1 MQAACEVLK
10 QIHPTKSTIDENTWY
25 DLDLWSVFQQLNAT
39 KSSVG
44 SEYLYYRLRSYDFD
58 EQIISELTQMAD
70 DFDANPKNRE
80 KAQFYLAK
88 IGKQDK
94 NFVWNY
100 LLHPEQYQ
108 FHFSFIYPL
117 LAVLPIVSL
126 LLIINSKQA
135 SAVQKMP
142 SSY

>member
-1 MQAACEVLK
+1 MQAAYEVLK

-70 DFDANPKNRE
+70 DFDADPNAGSLANCFAAVDYQLKAGVSRSKNAIKLLATLDYPKEVVE
-80 KAQFYLAK
+80 KAQAAAIEFEKTRIWKRL
-88 IGKQDK
+88 
-94 NFVWNY
+94 
-100 LLHPEQYQ
+100 
-108 FHFSFIYPL
+108 
-117 LAVLPIVSL
+117 
-126 LLIINSKQA
+126 
-135 SAVQKMP
+135 
-142 SSY
+142 